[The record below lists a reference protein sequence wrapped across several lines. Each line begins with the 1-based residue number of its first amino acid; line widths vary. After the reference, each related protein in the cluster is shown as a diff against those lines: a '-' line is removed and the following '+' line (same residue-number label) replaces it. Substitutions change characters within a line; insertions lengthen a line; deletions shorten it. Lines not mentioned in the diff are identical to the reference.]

1 MAVITDANQEIIVT
15 GFAYNSNNYDYLTIK
30 YSAYGDTVWSRRY
43 DGGLTDL
50 ADDVAIDCDNNII
63 VTGSSYGS
71 FDTTAYLTIKY
82 NPVGD
87 TLWIKSFVSPS
98 YVYNQSEGVA
108 TDFNNNVIVTG
119 NASSWPRIIK
129 YTPLGDTLWTLNFPT
144 YSGLEESKDVAVDTV
159 GNIYIIA
166 NCNKFF
172 MYDYDYF
179 IAKISPVGD
188 TVWTVLFR
196 EAIDDYDEY
205 PYGVAVNLAGDLIVT
220 GIEFNGTD
228 FDYLTVKYS
237 QGSFIEEDRVA
248 SSTITKFKVYPN
260 PFRSK
265 LMMEFIGNSE
275 EVVNIRIYDVNGRMI
290 RNLSEKNVAKSNEI
304 IIWDD
309 MDKCKLSA
317 GIYFV
322 KIETSIKS
330 EIQKIIKLR

>member
-1 MAVITDANQEIIVT
+1 
-15 GFAYNSNNYDYLTIK
+15 
-30 YSAYGDTVWSRRY
+30 
-43 DGGLTDL
+43 
-50 ADDVAIDCDNNII
+50 
-63 VTGSSYGS
+63 
-71 FDTTAYLTIKY
+71 
-82 NPVGD
+82 
-87 TLWIKSFVSPS
+87 
-98 YVYNQSEGVA
+98 
-108 TDFNNNVIVTG
+108 
-119 NASSWPRIIK
+119 
-129 YTPLGDTLWTLNFPT
+129 
-144 YSGLEESKDVAVDTV
+144 
-159 GNIYIIA
+159 
-166 NCNKFF
+166 